1 MQFYNPIKETEMFNT
16 TKPAFEQRQFIH
28 GRDMSQMGDEEVFS
42 HIAGLESRISD
53 LKKIKTTSNKVK
65 KEIESTKADIASIV
79 EVLDS
84 RAD

>member
-1 MQFYNPIKETEMFNT
+1 MSNA

-42 HIAGLESRISD
+42 HIAGLEYRISD
-53 LKKIKTTSNKVK
+53 LKKIKTTSNKIK
-65 KEIESTKADIASIV
+65 KEIESIRADIASIA